1 MKKNL
6 AELMSSLNCEKFPER
21 WNDIYDDVMADIEK
35 NGCKYAT
42 PEYYDE
48 LGDKYDI
55 LVRFR
60 DVYKEAA
67 AEVAKNPDLTAF
79 LALLCRS
86 LNDRENY
93 SADLKQLSYPKAPN
107 GVSTLGYDMLTGLA
121 ICSLVPYS
129 YDKLKKM
136 GLDDDTI
143 RTSLRL
149 PENGVW
155 EYQKRSGGN
164 SGYNLLEWFQLAI
177 EGKLFFINRLEME
190 LFSKFSARAV
200 VFRNKN
206 GETKALAD
214 GMTLHKCGIAL
225 GSAHF
230 EDEEGSFEANITET
244 DEAYIGHP
252 IDDVTGCV
260 NKETIELSKSEWTP
274 VLKKGDTVVGVHIP
288 PNGSLKD
295 EDVEATIE
303 ETRAFIARYFP
314 DVDYKAFCCGSWLM
328 DSQLFDM
335 VGHDSNIAKFGK
347 RFKKITLKSKG
358 DGIFYFVF
366 LKKSGDKNFNIE
378 DLPENTRLERAIKSF
393 YLNNKA
399 VYEIY
404 GYFF

>member
-79 LALLCRS
+79 LALLCHS

-155 EYQKRSGGN
+155 EYQKRSG
-164 SGYNLLEWFQLAI
+164 
-177 EGKLFFINRLEME
+177 
-190 LFSKFSARAV
+190 V
-200 VFRNKN
+200 
-206 GETKALAD
+206 
-214 GMTLHKCGIAL
+214 L
-225 GSAHF
+225 GF
-230 EDEEGSFEANITET
+230 ES
-244 DEAYIGHP
+244 
-252 IDDVTGCV
+252 
-260 NKETIELSKSEWTP
+260 
-274 VLKKGDTVVGVHIP
+274 
-288 PNGSLKD
+288 
-295 EDVEATIE
+295 
-303 ETRAFIARYFP
+303 
-314 DVDYKAFCCGSWLM
+314 
-328 DSQLFDM
+328 
-335 VGHDSNIAKFGK
+335 
-347 RFKKITLKSKG
+347 
-358 DGIFYFVF
+358 
-366 LKKSGDKNFNIE
+366 KKSVRISTITPHAS
-378 DLPENTRLERAIKSF
+378 LLT
-393 YLNNKA
+393 
-399 VYEIY
+399 
-404 GYFF
+404 